1 MNIRFLTRI
10 LAGERYGGLCVYVC
24 VYVLQHTLSAMDQS
38 VALKIWLALLLN
50 SAILPVL
57 VESRFD
63 SVPDAL
69 GGLFFKGAFRDF
81 VPEWY
86 NKVGATL
93 MQSMLIMAATATLM
107 PFVSAFLASVGRF
120 SARRNAVT
128 QLELDE
134 AYIGQKLE
142 LSTEVGEMLNLMS
155 VVMLFAAG
163 MPLLYMI
170 GSVYCFFKYWATK
183 YAAMRVY
190 YVLQSDDRL
199 ILSAAEILPFNG
211 AVHLAFAIWMLS
223 YVDAGAEADSITST
237 ASQVNLSVRLAHP
250 IFVILTVLLLV
261 YGAYLVVYNFLFRLF
276 EACKNTCSKSSD
288 AEQDEIGN
296 HPSFAEVIRETH
308 AGGQDDEHK
317 VTRLKGFKSYEITVA
332 PDNPCVRNARIS
344 CASTT
349 ATLCSMLAC
358 VRCRRMCVTRSS
370 SSSSNRPGQC
380 RSRAS
385 RRLSPVR
392 RRHNAGS
399 KVSASRSQRFTA
411 HRSKSQARRT
421 TSKCERS
428 NPESRRAR
436 RTPRRRR
443 PWMSSL
449 SSTPNRMAQS
459 LPSRPLWAGRR
470 RRPDNS
476 KKAAMS
482 AVHGSPCPARTQGSK
497 RTLNRRAAI
506 PNTRPVHCLA
516 GATAS
521 SAATLTA
528 LMQTT
533 RSAS

>member
-1 MNIRFLTRI
+1 MKIRFLTRI

-163 MPLLYMI
+163 MPLFYLI

-223 YVDAGAEADSITST
+223 YVDAGAEADSITSA

-358 VRCRRMCVTRSS
+358 LRAMQENVRYAFIFQFFQPSGPVPLTGEPTAVAGEASAQR
-370 SSSSNRPGQC
+370 GQQGK
-380 RSRAS
+380 
-385 RRLSPVR
+385 RLSFAAF
-392 RRHNAGS
+392 H
-399 KVSASRSQRFTA
+399 SASFKKPSTANDVEMRALKSGITPCEEDAEEEEAVDVVVEQHSQSHGAILTEPPTLGRPPSPPRQFEEGGDERGARLSVSCANPGIEA
-411 HRSKSQARRT
+411 HLEPEGGDSEHEAGPLLG
-421 TSKCERS
+421 RS
-428 NPESRRAR
+428 NSVVSSYLDGADADDPE
-436 RTPRRRR
+436 
-443 PWMSSL
+443 
-449 SSTPNRMAQS
+449 
-459 LPSRPLWAGRR
+459 
-470 RRPDNS
+470 
-476 KKAAMS
+476 
-482 AVHGSPCPARTQGSK
+482 C
-497 RTLNRRAAI
+497 
-506 PNTRPVHCLA
+506 
-516 GATAS
+516 
-521 SAATLTA
+521 
-528 LMQTT
+528 
-533 RSAS
+533 